1 MNDGMQLTPKSEAR
15 NTNSEVDTEQEEDV
29 QGISGPSTLSSQQQ
43 RRRLDSSVIILET
56 HISMIFFIL
65 LIKLNTVH

>member
-1 MNDGMQLTPKSEAR
+1 MQLTPKSEAR

-56 HISMIFFIL
+56 HILMIFFIL